1 MQPGMSSIATEIIL
15 ILILIVA
22 NGIFSGSEI
31 AVISARKVRLEQLAN
46 RGNRKA
52 RIALKLANAPNDFL
66 STVQIG
72 ITLIGTLNGAVAGAT
87 IAERLALVFQ
97 GNPVLKPYSEGI
109 GVGIVVS
116 VVTYLSLVIGELV
129 PKRIALNN
137 PEQIACSI
145 AKPMRFLSR
154 LTAPLVHVLGM
165 STDLLLNLLEIKA
178 SEEPS
183 VTEEEIKVLIRQG
196 AESGMFE
203 ESEQE
208 MVERVF
214 RLGDRSVKSLM
225 TPRTE
230 IVWLD
235 LESPVS
241 LTLQKVNDSNY
252 SWFPVARGT
261 IDECVA
267 IVRGS
272 RLLATQLFNKNT
284 ELESLMQSPLYVAE
298 STRALNV
305 LEQFKQ
311 TGIHMALV
319 TDEYGGI
326 EGLVTLTD
334 LMEAI
339 VGDLPSAE
347 TQDEPMAVQREDGS
361 WLLDG
366 LLAINEFRD
375 IFRNESLPEMQ
386 THDYHTLGGFVM
398 HSLKHIPHAGEH
410 FEWDGLRFEVMDMD
424 GKRVD
429 KVLVTQ
435 IQRKTPEANNIGNE

>member
-1 MQPGMSSIATEIIL
+1 MSSITTEIIL

-22 NGIFSGSEI
+22 NGIFSCSEI
-31 AVISARKVRLEQLAN
+31 AVISARKVRLEQAAN
-46 RGNRKA
+46 RGNRNA
-52 RIALKLANAPNDFL
+52 RVALKLANAPNNFL

-72 ITLIGTLNGAVAGAT
+72 ITLIGILSGAVAGAT
-87 IAERLALVFQ
+87 IAERLELVLE
-97 GNPVLKPYSEGI
+97 GNTILKPYSEGI
-109 GVGIVVS
+109 SVVIVVGLI
-116 VVTYLSLVIGELV
+116 TYLSLVIGELV

-137 PEQIACSI
+137 PEQIACLV

-154 LTAPLVHVLGM
+154 LAAPVVHLLSI
-165 STDLLLNLLEIKA
+165 STDLLLKLLGIQD
-178 SEEPS
+178 SEEPF

-214 RLGDRSVKSLM
+214 RLGDRSVKSVM
-225 TPRTE
+225 TPRTK

-235 LESPVS
+235 LESP
-241 LTLQKVNDSNY
+241 LTEIIQRVNESNY
-252 SWFPVARGT
+252 SRFPVGRGS
-261 IDECVA
+261 IDQCVG

-272 RLLATQLFNKNT
+272 RLLATQLFNQNA

-311 TGIHMALV
+311 TGIHIALV

-339 VGDLPSAE
+339 VGDLPLVE
-347 TQDEPMAVQREDGS
+347 IQEEPMAIQREDGS

-366 LLAINEFRD
+366 LLAIDEFRD
-375 IFRNESLPEMQ
+375 IFSDESLSEMQ
-386 THDYHTLGGFVM
+386 SHVYQTLGGFVM
-398 HSLKHIPHAGEH
+398 HSLMHIPQSGEH
-410 FEWDGLRFEVMDMD
+410 FEWGGLRFEVMDMD
-424 GKRVD
+424 GTRVD
-429 KVLVTQ
+429 KVLVTP
-435 IQRKTPEANNIGNE
+435 IQRKIPETENINDE

>member
-1 MQPGMSSIATEIIL
+1 MSAIAIEVIFVLSL
-15 ILILIVA
+15 IFA

-31 AVISARKVRLEQLAN
+31 AVISARKVRLEQLAD

-52 RIALKLANAPNDFL
+52 RVALKLANAPNDFL

-72 ITLIGTLNGAVAGAT
+72 ITLIGILSGAVAGAT
-87 IAERLALVFQ
+87 IAERLEEVFQ
-97 GNPVLKPYSEGI
+97 RIPVLQPYSEGI
-109 GVGIVVS
+109 SVGIVVS
-116 VVTYLSLVIGELV
+116 VITYLSLVIGELV
-129 PKRIALNN
+129 PKRIALNA
-137 PEQIACSI
+137 PEQIACAI
-145 AKPMRFLSR
+145 AKPMRLLSR
-154 LTAPLVHVLGM
+154 FAAPLVYLLSL
-165 STDLLLNLLEIKA
+165 STDLLLKLLGIQA
-178 SEEPS
+178 SEEPA

-203 ESEQE
+203 ESEHE

-214 RLGDRSVKSLM
+214 RLGDRSVKSMM

-230 IVWLD
+230 IAWID
-235 LESPVS
+235 SESS
-241 LTLQKVNDSNY
+241 MAENLQEVNDSTY
-252 SWFPVARGT
+252 SRFPVGRGSL
-261 IDECVA
+261 DQCVG

-272 RLLATQLFNKNT
+272 SLLAAQLFNPTT
-284 ELESLMQSPLYVAE
+284 ELAALIQPPLYIAE

-361 WLLDG
+361 WLVEG
-366 LLAINEFRD
+366 LLAIDEFRD
-375 IFRNESLPEMQ
+375 MFSDESLPAMP
-386 THDYHTLGGFVM
+386 THQYHTLGGFVM
-398 HSLKHIPHAGEH
+398 HSLMHIPRTGEH
-410 FEWDGLRFEVMDMD
+410 FEWGGLRFEVMDMD
-424 GKRVD
+424 GTRVD
-429 KVLVTQ
+429 KVLVTP
-435 IQRKTPEANNIGNE
+435 IQSKARGAENISNS

>member
-1 MQPGMSSIATEIIL
+1 MSSIATEIIL

-31 AVISARKVRLEQLAN
+31 AVISARKVRLEQVAN

-52 RIALKLANAPNDFL
+52 RVALKLVNAPNNFL

-72 ITLIGTLNGAVAGAT
+72 ITLIGILSGAVAGTT
-87 IAERLALVFQ
+87 IAERLTLIFK
-97 GNPVLKPYSEGI
+97 GNPILKPYSEGI
-109 GVGIVVS
+109 SVGIVVS
-116 VVTYLSLVIGELV
+116 LVTYLSLVIGELV
-129 PKRIALNN
+129 PKRIALNY
-137 PEQIACSI
+137 PETIACTI
-145 AKPMRFLSR
+145 APTMRFLSR
-154 LTAPLVHVLGM
+154 LAAPLVLLLSK
-165 STDLLLNLLEIKA
+165 STDLLLELLGIKD
-178 SEEPS
+178 SEEQS

-196 AESGMFE
+196 TESGMFE

-208 MVERVF
+208 MVERVL

-225 TPRTE
+225 TPRTK

-235 LESPVS
+235 LDSP
-241 LTLQKVNDSNY
+241 LTETLQKVNESNY
-252 SWFPVARGT
+252 SQFPVGRGS
-261 IDECVA
+261 IDRCVG
-267 IVRGS
+267 IVRGNK
-272 RLLATQLFNKNT
+272 LLKTQLFNQNA

-311 TGIHMALV
+311 TGIHIALV

-339 VGDLPSAE
+339 VGDLPLVE
-347 TQDEPMAVQREDGS
+347 IQEEPMAIQREDGS

-366 LLAINEFRD
+366 LLAIDEFRS
-375 IFRNESLPEMQ
+375 IFDNESLPEMQ
-386 THDYHTLGGFVM
+386 THVYHTLGGFVM
-398 HSLKHIPHAGEH
+398 HSLMHIPQSGEH
-410 FEWDGLRFEVMDMD
+410 FEWGGLRFEVMDMD
-424 GKRVD
+424 GTRVD
-429 KVLVTQ
+429 KVLVSL
-435 IQRKTPEANNIGNE
+435 IQSKIPETENINDE

>member
-1 MQPGMSSIATEIIL
+1 MSSIATEIIL
-15 ILILIVA
+15 VLILIIA

-31 AVISARKVRLEQLAN
+31 SVISARKVRLEQMAN
-46 RGNRKA
+46 KGNRKA
-52 RIALKLANAPNDFL
+52 RIALKLANAPNNFL

-72 ITLIGTLNGAVAGAT
+72 ITLIGILSGAVAGAT
-87 IAERLALVFQ
+87 IAERLKLLLEQ
-97 GNPVLKPYSEGI
+97 NPILKPYSQGLSVAVV
-109 GVGIVVS
+109 VGTI
-116 VVTYLSLVIGELV
+116 TYLSLVIGELL

-137 PEQIACSI
+137 PEQIACSV
-145 AKPMRFLSR
+145 AKPMQFLSR
-154 LTAPLVHVLGM
+154 LTAPLVQLLSI
-165 STDLLLNLLEIKA
+165 STELLLKLLGIRD

-214 RLGDRSVKSLM
+214 RLGDRSIKSIM
-225 TPRTE
+225 TPRTK

-235 LESPVS
+235 IESPMTEI
-241 LTLQKVNDSNY
+241 LPKINGSNY
-252 SWFPVARGT
+252 SRFPVARGS
-261 IDECVA
+261 IDQCVG
-267 IVRGS
+267 IIRGS
-272 RLLATQLFNKNT
+272 KLLGTQLFNKNAQI
-284 ELESLMQSPLYVAE
+284 ESLIQPPLYVAD

-311 TGIHMALV
+311 TGIHIALV

-339 VGDLPSAE
+339 VGDLPLVE
-347 TQDEPMAVQREDGS
+347 IQEEPMVIIREDGS

-366 LLAINEFRD
+366 LLGIDEFKE
-375 IFRNESLPEMQ
+375 IFNDKSLPQMESYA
-386 THDYHTLGGFVM
+386 YHTLGGFVM
-398 HSLKHIPHAGEH
+398 HSLTHVPQSGEY
-410 FEWDGLRFEVMDMD
+410 FEWGGLRFEVMDMD
-424 GKRVD
+424 GIRVD
-429 KVLVTQ
+429 KVLVTL
-435 IQRKTPEANNIGNE
+435 IK